1 MICTPS
7 KIRTA
12 ALLGVTTDVFTE
24 ACSTSAEP
32 QSGHR
37 PGWSKT
43 FASHAMPQGAQTYR
57 LLFSGAGEEAG
68 AAPAAAPATRARAIR
83 IGRASWP
90 RCLMRASWRLG
101 SWSCACPSAVMAV
114 EAFTVAAGRDP
125 HCTKESPPH
134 RFGTAQTGQVGDLL
148 KGV

>member
-1 MICTPS
+1 M
-7 KIRTA
+7 A

-68 AAPAAAPATRARAIR
+68 AAPAAAPTTRARAIR
-83 IGRASWP
+83 IGRASWT

-114 EAFTVAAGRDP
+114 EAFTVAAGGG
-125 HCTKESPPH
+125 PP
-134 RFGTAQTGQVGDLL
+134 RPEGRPPPPIRYAPNRPGGEPLEGGL
-148 KGV
+148 